1 MRIVPINFVCRG
13 FLLLVLAGLLAQA
26 ADSTGSRPAFPLRLS
41 ANHRFLEDS
50 AGRPFLYVAD
60 TPWHLLTRL
69 TVEETERYLGERSA
83 QGFTAI
89 QLQLVPEGADGRV
102 TNRLG
107 TPVFLQPYDLAT
119 LNEKYLA
126 HVELVLRRAEHH
138 GLLVALN
145 PAWLGCCEDG
155 WRGVLKT
162 NGVAQCRAYGERL
175 GRRFATHPNLL
186 WLDGGDRDPGPW
198 LEFVRAIAEG
208 VKAVAPTQLHTAHP
222 SSTHSAWDVY
232 AGEPWLELNATYT
245 YSADHAG
252 AWTKQFHVY
261 QRARVDYLREPAAP
275 FFLIE
280 STYELEHGAAP
291 QKIRRQAWWSVL
303 SGAFGTALGN
313 GKIWPLRDGWERE
326 LKSPGSRDHAV
337 LAAFLR
343 ARPWWELAPDFK
355 HRVLTAGFGT
365 FNDTS
370 EPGGDDYATAMF
382 GANRGLLL
390 AYLPTRRQ
398 VTVDLARFRAPVH
411 VRWLDP
417 TSGKI
422 TDAPGSPEANLG
434 PDDFTP
440 PEHNASGDHDWV
452 LVVEATK

>member
-1 MRIVPINFVCRG
+1 MNLVRLGC
-13 FLLLVLAGLLAQA
+13 LLLALAGLAHA
-26 ADSTGSRPAFPLRLS
+26 AESKGGKPAFPLRVS

-50 AGRPFLYVAD
+50 SGRPFLYVAD
-60 TPWHLLTRL
+60 TPWHLLTQL
-69 TVEETERYLGERSA
+69 TPDETGRYLSERSA

-89 QLQLVPEGADGRV
+89 QLQLVPEGADGGV

-107 TPVFLQPYDLAT
+107 EPIFLQPYDLAT

-126 HVELVLRRAEHH
+126 HVERVLHQAEQQ
-138 GLLVALN
+138 GLLVVMN
-145 PAWLGCCEDG
+145 PVWLGCCDGG
-155 WRGVLKT
+155 WRDVLKT
-162 NGVAQCRAYGERL
+162 NGVAKCRAYGEQL
-175 GRRFATHPNLL
+175 GRRFAANPNLL
-186 WLDGGDRDPGPW
+186 WLDGGDRDPGRW

-208 VKAVAPTQLHTAHP
+208 LKANAPSQLHTAHP
-222 SSTHSAWDVY
+222 SSTHSALDVY
-232 AGEPWLELNATYT
+232 AGEPWLDVNATYT
-245 YSADHAG
+245 YSTDHVG

-261 QRARVDYLREPAAP
+261 QRARLDYLREPSAP

-280 STYELEHGAAP
+280 STYELEHHASP
-291 QKIRRQAWWSVL
+291 QKVRRQAWWSML

-313 GKIWPLRDGWERE
+313 GKVWPLREGWERE

-343 ARPWWELAPDFK
+343 TRPWGELTPDFK
-355 HRVLTAGFGT
+355 HQVLTAGFGT
-365 FNDTS
+365 FNDTC

-390 AYLPTRRQ
+390 AYLPTARRI
-398 VTVDLARFRAPVH
+398 TVDLAKFRAPVH

-440 PEHNASGDHDWV
+440 PERNATGDGDWV